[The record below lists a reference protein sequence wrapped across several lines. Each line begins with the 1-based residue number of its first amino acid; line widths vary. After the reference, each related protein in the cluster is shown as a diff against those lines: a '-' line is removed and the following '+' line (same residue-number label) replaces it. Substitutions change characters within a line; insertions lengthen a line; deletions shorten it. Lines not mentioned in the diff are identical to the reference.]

1 MGSGVMLTRRLSI
14 RPCTSS
20 KSTVTGLN
28 AAPAM
33 VQEVAM
39 CLPACALI
47 WFLSAVNVL
56 IAVWILP
63 ALAAD
68 CAAESLL
75 VSALPMPALSM
86 QPALSR
92 SPITLVILPA
102 VEVTV
107 TSAVGEG
114 LGDPEARVAVSEK
127 FEVTTNGGR
136 LTLSTEVAALPPD
149 GVTEFGD
156 SEAMTPAGWPVT
168 LRLTAELNPFTGFTF
183 AFVEPDP
190 PALIVSGAIAPRL
203 KCPTGRLRG

>member
-1 MGSGVMLTRRLSI
+1 MMGSGVRLTRRLSI

-28 AAPAM
+28 AAPPI
-33 VQEVAM
+33 VQDVAM

-47 WFLSAVNVL
+47 WFLSAVKVL
-56 IAVWILP
+56 MAVWMLP
-63 ALAAD
+63 APMAA
-68 CAAESLL
+68 CAAASLVGSALAMLSKHPAARRSLSRLVMLL
-75 VSALPMPALSM
+75 VVDVTLACAVAEWLS
-86 QPALSR
+86 
-92 SPITLVILPA
+92 
-102 VEVTV
+102 
-107 TSAVGEG
+107 
-114 LGDPEARVAVSEK
+114 DPEAPVTVREK
-127 FEVTTNGGR
+127 FEGTRNDGR

-168 LRLTAELNPFTGFTF
+168 LRLTDELNPFSGFTF

-203 KCPTGRLRG
+203 KSPTGRLKV